1 MYALSPNRSRNV
13 VEKVESDW
21 GNQRRE
27 YSSFQNH
34 FEKKKRE
41 KKESH
46 SIRIRR
52 FKGKVF
58 KQNTTRMGGDFVRNP
73 KGLTLT

>member
-1 MYALSPNRSRNV
+1 MYALCPNLSWNI
-13 VEKVESDW
+13 VEKVESDR
-21 GNQRRE
+21 GNRG
-27 YSSFQNH
+27 SGFGSNSMF
-34 FEKKKRE
+34 FEKKKKR

-46 SIRIRR
+46 SSRIVR

-58 KQNTTRMGGDFVRNP
+58 EQNTTRMGGDFVRNP

>member
-1 MYALSPNRSRNV
+1 MNQYYKIEEV
-13 VEKVESDW
+13 VLV
-21 GNQRRE
+21 QIQ
-27 YSSFQNH
+27 YF

-46 SIRIRR
+46 SFRNGG

-58 KQNTTRMGGDFVRNP
+58 EQNTTRMGGDFVRNP

>member
-27 YSSFQNH
+27 YSSFQNYLQKKK
-34 FEKKKRE
+34 EKKRK
-41 KKESH
+41 SFFQDWG
-46 SIRIRR
+46 

-58 KQNTTRMGGDFVRNP
+58 EQNTTRMGGDFVRNP

>member
-34 FEKKKRE
+34 FEKKKE
-41 KKESH
+41 KKKKAIPSGLGVLKA
-46 SIRIRR
+46 R
-52 FKGKVF
+52 FSSKILPEWVEI
-58 KQNTTRMGGDFVRNP
+58 
-73 KGLTLT
+73 L

>member
-1 MYALSPNRSRNV
+1 MNQYYKIEEV
-13 VEKVESDW
+13 VLV
-21 GNQRRE
+21 QIQ
-27 YSSFQNH
+27 YF

-46 SIRIRR
+46 SIRIGR
-52 FKGKVF
+52 FKGKVLE
-58 KQNTTRMGGDFVRNP
+58 QNTTRMGGDFVRNP

>member
-1 MYALSPNRSRNV
+1 MNQNYKIEEV
-13 VEKVESDW
+13 VLVQIQNYLQKKKEKKRKSFFQDW
-21 GNQRRE
+21 G
-27 YSSFQNH
+27 
-34 FEKKKRE
+34 
-41 KKESH
+41 
-46 SIRIRR
+46 

>member
-1 MYALSPNRSRNV
+1 MYALSPKRSRNV
-13 VEKVESDW
+13 VEKVESKLLNR
-21 GNQRRE
+21 GSGFGSN
-27 YSSFQNH
+27 SMF

-46 SIRIRR
+46 SFRIGR

-58 KQNTTRMGGDFVRNP
+58 EQNTTRMGGDFVRNP

>member
-1 MYALSPNRSRNV
+1 MDALCPNRSRNV
-13 VEKVESDW
+13 VEKVES
-21 GNQRRE
+21 NLENRRSK
-27 YSSFQNH
+27 YPSLQNH

-46 SIRIRR
+46 SFRNGR

-58 KQNTTRMGGDFVRNP
+58 EQNTTRMGGDFVRNP